1 MVTKKKTAQKKIK
14 RAVGSAARAKSAKV
28 PAKKVPAQRTSR
40 AVAAKPVRPAPAKPP
55 AKVAKGALAR
65 KELEQFR
72 GMLVKLRE
80 RITGQITS
88 LADDSLKYIDDSS
101 SEDRTDDFDREFAL
115 NLVSTEHDALF
126 DIDDALRRIA
136 EGSYGT
142 CNSCGAA
149 IEKVRLQ
156 ALPFARMC
164 VRCQSEVERGRTRF
178 RPFGDTLSQG
188 AERNAETA
196 EAEEVE

>member
-1 MVTKKKTAQKKIK
+1 MATKEKTAQKKVK
-14 RAVGSAARAKSAKV
+14 RAAGSAPK
-28 PAKKVPAQRTSR
+28 
-40 AVAAKPVRPAPAKPP
+40 AAKPAPAKPAAKP
-55 AKVAKGALAR
+55 PVKVAKGALAR
-65 KELEQFR
+65 KELEQFK

-80 RITGQITS
+80 RITGQISS

-126 DIDDALRRIA
+126 DIDDALRRIEA
-136 EGSYGT
+136 GSYGT

-188 AERNAETA
+188 AERNAEA
-196 EAEEVE
+196 ADAEEVE